1 MAYSLD
7 SRGHSE
13 VGLVRKTNQDSAYRS
28 GNALVVADGMGGAA
42 AGDIASAIA
51 IREVKHADSRY
62 DGMEMLSKLAGA
74 LARANHLVADLVSS
88 DPSLDGMGTTVC
100 GALFSGTQLGLVHI
114 GDSRAYLFRGGKM
127 HRLTHDHSWVQSLID
142 EGRIN
147 EEEAARHPHRSL
159 VLKVINGQNHEPD
172 MDLLDVHLD
181 DRLLFCS
188 DGLSGFA
195 DESEIA
201 EILLEEQDLDEV
213 TKKLVAAAHEG
224 GGADN
229 ISFLVADVVP
239 QDEALDAVAP
249 QLYGSVVDA
258 EIPEPADEEVAE
270 DADDDTVVASAVKA
284 PSKRTTEG
292 EGLRYSPT
300 ERRGRRW
307 IPIFALLIA
316 LGVVLAGVFFGGKQY
331 IAGQYYVGNDS
342 GKVAIFNGIPDRI
355 LGRSFSD
362 VTERTDINL
371 TDLPTFYRNQVT
383 NTISVSNV
391 TAARA
396 TIAELGLR
404 SEACIRYREEQLAP
418 SPSASNSTRPTSSG
432 SADAT
437 SGPSASASPSASPVG
452 SASAPS
458 SSGSPLGTP
467 SGTYTV
473 GPGEGC

>member
-13 VGLVRKTNQDSAYRS
+13 VGLVRKSNQDSAYRS

-51 IREVKHADSRY
+51 IREVEQADSRY

-88 DPSLDGMGTTVC
+88 DPALDGMGTTVC

-114 GDSRAYLFRGGKM
+114 GDSRAYLLRGGTM
-127 HRLTHDHSWVQSLID
+127 QRLTHDHSWVQSLID
-142 EGRIN
+142 EGRIT

-172 MDLLDVHLD
+172 MDLFDVQLD
-181 DRLLFCS
+181 DRVLFCS

-201 EILLEEQDLDEV
+201 EILLEEHDLDEV
-213 TKKLVAAAHEG
+213 TKKLVAAAYEG

-239 QDEALDAVAP
+239 QDEALDAVSP
-249 QLYGSVVDA
+249 QLYGSVLDA
-258 EIPEPADEEVAE
+258 EIPEPADEEIAE
-270 DADDDTVVASAVKA
+270 YADDDTVVTSAVKA
-284 PSKRTTEG
+284 PSKRTTAG

-300 ERRGRRW
+300 ARRGRRW
-307 IPIFALLIA
+307 IPTLALLIA
-316 LGVVLAGVFFGGKQY
+316 LGVVLAGVFFGGRQY

-362 VTERTDINL
+362 VVERTDINL

-383 NTISVSNV
+383 NTIPVSDV

-404 SEACIRYREEQLAP
+404 SEACIRYREEQLPP
-418 SPSASNSTRPTSSG
+418 SPSASASNSTRPTSSG

-437 SGPSASASPSASPVG
+437 SGPSASPSPSASPVG
-452 SASAPS
+452 SASA
-458 SSGSPLGTP
+458 SPLSTP